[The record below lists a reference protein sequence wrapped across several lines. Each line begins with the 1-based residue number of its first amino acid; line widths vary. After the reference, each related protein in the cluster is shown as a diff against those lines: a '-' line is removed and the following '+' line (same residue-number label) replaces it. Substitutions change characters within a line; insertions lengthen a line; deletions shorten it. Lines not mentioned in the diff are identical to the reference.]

1 MLFIPINKDRAE
13 AKRMSI
19 YEYDQARHIRQE
31 REEAWEE
38 GKQEGMEQERLSIV
52 RRMLEGGTSL
62 EEIKQLTGATEAE
75 VERARN
81 V

>member
-1 MLFIPINKDRAE
+1 
-13 AKRMSI
+13 MSI

-62 EEIKQLTGATEAE
+62 EEIKRITGATEAE

-81 V
+81 M